1 MLLLVMQT
9 TKSAQCVV
17 IMLGTVSVCKP
28 SRSDTLRLTC
38 NRM

>member
-28 SRSDTLRLTC
+28 SHYDTLKLTY